1 MKEKIKKYLIWV
13 LVCLVV
19 ILLIYGFFQKRRAD
33 KIIKDSDIDENFHAQ
48 DRIEREVIPKV
59 LDEKTTDELSRM
71 GDVLWQ

>member
-13 LVCLVV
+13 LVCIIV

-33 KIIKDSDIDENFHAQ
+33 KIIHESEIGIDLDAQ
-48 DRIEREVIPKV
+48 ERIEREVIPKV

-71 GDVLWQ
+71 GGVLWQ